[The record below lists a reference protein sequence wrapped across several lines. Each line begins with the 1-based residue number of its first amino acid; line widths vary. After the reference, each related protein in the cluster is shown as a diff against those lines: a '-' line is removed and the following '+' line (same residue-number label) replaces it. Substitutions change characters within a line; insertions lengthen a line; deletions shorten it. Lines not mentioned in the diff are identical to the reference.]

1 MKLNDQTV
9 LITGG
14 GSGIGLE
21 LARQLV
27 LRGNNVIICGRT
39 AAKLAEAKSLV
50 PQLHTYTC
58 DISHDHDRQKLVEW
72 LIKHHPRCNVLINNA
87 AIVHRT
93 NFHTDNDMALKAIAE
108 INTNLVAP
116 IVLTKM
122 LLPRLAHESEAAIIN
137 ITTGLVYAPRAVYP
151 IYNATKAA
159 LHSFTQVLREQLQ
172 GLSIEVIEVMMPVVE
187 TPWHQG
193 NAPSMAIS
201 PEHAVNAMMRSL
213 EGNKQEIRIGKVRLL
228 YALSRIM
235 PALAF
240 KMINRVS

>member
-1 MKLNDQTV
+1 MKLKNQTV

-39 AAKLAEAKSLV
+39 AAKLAIAQSLI
-50 PQLHTYTC
+50 PQLDTYAC
-58 DISHDHDRQKLVEW
+58 DISNDHDRQQLGEW

-93 NFHTDNDMALKAIAE
+93 NFHDDSDMAQKAIAE

-122 LLPRLAHESEAAIIN
+122 LLPRLLHEGEAVIVN

-159 LHSFTQVLREQLQ
+159 LHSFTQVLRKQLQ

-193 NAPSMAIS
+193 NVPKIAIS
-201 PEHAVNAMMRSL
+201 PEHAVRAMIRQL

>member
-1 MKLNDQTV
+1 MKLNNQTI

-14 GSGIGLE
+14 SSGIGLE

-27 LRGNNVIICGRT
+27 LLGNNVIICGRT

-50 PQLHTYTC
+50 PQLDTYAC
-58 DISHDHDRQKLVEW
+58 DISDDRERQKLVEW
-72 LIKHHPRCNVLINNA
+72 LMKHYPRCNVLINNA

-93 NFHTDNDMALKAIAE
+93 NFHADNDMALKSIAE
-108 INTNLVAP
+108 INTNLVSP

-122 LLPRLAHESEAAIIN
+122 LLSRLAHQSDAAIIN

-159 LHSFTQVLREQLQ
+159 LHSFSQVLRKQLQ
-172 GLSIEVIEVMMPVVE
+172 GLSIEVIEVMMPVVD

-193 NAPSMAIS
+193 NVPKIAIS
-201 PEHAVNAMMRSL
+201 PEDAVNAMIRQL
-213 EGNKQEIRIGKVRLL
+213 KGKKQEIRIGKVRLL
-228 YALSRIM
+228 YVLSRIM